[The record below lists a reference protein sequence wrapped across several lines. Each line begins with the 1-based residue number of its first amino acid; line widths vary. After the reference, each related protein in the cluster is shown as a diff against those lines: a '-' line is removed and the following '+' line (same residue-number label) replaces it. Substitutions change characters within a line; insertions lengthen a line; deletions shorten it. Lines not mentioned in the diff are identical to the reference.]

1 MEKNFDLSRLLQRQT
16 SFTFKEKWNFV
27 WKLSLPGIFAQIS
40 SILMQYIDA
49 AMVGNLGALQ
59 SAAIGL
65 VASSTWIIGG
75 LISSISSGFAVQI
88 SQAVGEGNKKNTKII
103 FNQSLIVCI
112 LFSILI
118 ASLAGAIS
126 FKIPVWLGAEQEIC
140 KDASMYFLIFSL
152 STPFFQIVYL
162 FSSSLQATGSMKI
175 VGILNILMCVLDV
188 IFNYLFIYILNL
200 GVTGA
205 ALGTCASAATCAAL
219 FLYFGI
225 IKNEYLGVKNHIK
238 TSLKSAEPRLA
249 QENLAKISEASLSTE
264 KSAEISGATLNA
276 RNLAEISGAAL
287 NAENLAEISEAS
299 LNAENPAEISEASLN
314 ARNLAE
320 ISEASLNA
328 RNLAEI
334 SEASLNAEKSAIIS
348 ENFATKTE
356 KSANQLQS
364 EIKKI
369 KFSCTKKAF
378 KLAIPIAIEKVAFTG
393 ALVVVTKIIAPLGP
407 VVIAA
412 NSFAT
417 TAEALCYMPGYGFG
431 EASTTLVGQSM
442 GAKRTDLAKSF
453 AWISVLFGVLS
464 MTLMG
469 IIMYFA
475 CPFIFKFLTSDQAIR
490 ELSTKVLRI
499 ELFAEPLYA
508 AAIVAMEALRG
519 AQDTVVPCIL
529 NLISI
534 WLVRITLSLIL
545 VAPLGLEGIWIA
557 MAIELCVRGILM
569 IIRLLTSKNLRN

>member
-16 SFTFKEKWNFV
+16 DFTFKEKWNFV

-75 LISSISSGFAVQI
+75 LISSLSNGFAVQI

-103 FNQSLIVCI
+103 FNQSLLACI
-112 LFSILI
+112 LFSILVAI
-118 ASLAGAIS
+118 LAGTIS
-126 FKIPVWLGAEQEIC
+126 FKLPLWLGAEQEIC
-140 KDASMYFLIFSL
+140 KDAAMYFLIFSL
-152 STPFFQIVYL
+152 STPFFQIIYL
-162 FSSSLQATGSMKI
+162 LGSCLQATGSMKI
-175 VGILNILMCVLDV
+175 VGILNVLMCVLDV
-188 IFNYLFIYILNL
+188 IFNYLFIYILKL

-205 ALGTCASAATCAAL
+205 ALGTCASAATCAVL

-225 IKNEYLGVKNHIK
+225 IKNEYLGIKNRCAKIK
-238 TSLKSAEPRLA
+238 SYVSTEKCYANTKSFVNTA
-249 QENLAKISEASLSTE
+249 NHAKISKEIANT
-264 KSAEISGATLNA
+264 KS
-276 RNLAEISGAAL
+276 
-287 NAENLAEISEAS
+287 
-299 LNAENPAEISEASLN
+299 
-314 ARNLAE
+314 
-320 ISEASLNA
+320 
-328 RNLAEI
+328 
-334 SEASLNAEKSAIIS
+334 
-348 ENFATKTE
+348 F
-356 KSANQLQS
+356 
-364 EIKKI
+364 
-369 KFSCTKKAF
+369 CTKKAL

-393 ALVVVTKIIAPLGP
+393 ALVAVTKIIAPLGP

-442 GAKRTDLAKSF
+442 GARRTDLAKSF
-453 AWISVLFGVLS
+453 AWISVLLGVLA

-475 CPFIFKFLTSDQAIR
+475 CPLVFKFLSSDSAIQ
-490 ELSTKVLRI
+490 ELSAKVLRI
-499 ELFAEPLYA
+499 ELFAEPFYA

-519 AQDTVVPCIL
+519 AQDTGIPCIL

-545 VAPLGLEGIWIA
+545 VGPLGLEGIWLA

-569 IIRLLTSKNLRN
+569 LIRLLTSKNLKN

>member
-16 SFTFKEKWNFV
+16 SFSFKEKWNFV

-75 LISSISSGFAVQI
+75 LISSLSNGFAVQI

-103 FNQSLIVCI
+103 FNQSLLVCI
-112 LFSILI
+112 VFSILVAI
-118 ASLAGAIS
+118 LAGTIS
-126 FKIPVWLGAEQEIC
+126 FKLPLWLGAEAEIC
-140 KDASMYFLIFSL
+140 KDAAMYFLIFSL
-152 STPFFQIVYL
+152 STPFFQIIYL
-162 FSSSLQATGSMKI
+162 LGSCLQATGSMKI
-175 VGILNILMCVLDV
+175 VGILNVLMCALDV
-188 IFNYLFIYILNL
+188 IFNYLFIYILKL

-225 IKNEYLGVKNHIK
+225 IKNEYLGIKNR
-238 TSLKSAEPRLA
+238 SANIE
-249 QENLAKISEASLSTE
+249 LSVST
-264 KSAEISGATLNA
+264 
-276 RNLAEISGAAL
+276 
-287 NAENLAEISEAS
+287 
-299 LNAENPAEISEASLN
+299 
-314 ARNLAE
+314 
-320 ISEASLNA
+320 
-328 RNLAEI
+328 
-334 SEASLNAEKSAIIS
+334 
-348 ENFATKTE
+348 ENFAANIKSTVSTANHRANIESNVSTENHAKLSKEIANTK
-356 KSANQLQS
+356 S
-364 EIKKI
+364 
-369 KFSCTKKAF
+369 FCTKKAL

-393 ALVVVTKIIAPLGP
+393 ALVAVTKIIAPLGP

-442 GAKRTDLAKSF
+442 GARRTDLAKSF
-453 AWISVLFGVLS
+453 AWISVLLGVLA

-475 CPFIFKFLTSDQAIR
+475 CPLVFKFLSSDSAIQ
-490 ELSTKVLRI
+490 ELSAKVLRI
-499 ELFAEPLYA
+499 ELFAEPFYA

-519 AQDTVVPCIL
+519 AQDTGIPCIL

-545 VAPLGLEGIWIA
+545 VGPLGLEGIWLA

-569 IIRLLTSKNLRN
+569 LIRLFTSKNLKI

>member
-1 MEKNFDLSRLLQRQT
+1 MEKNFDLSRLLQKQT
-16 SFTFKEKWNFV
+16 NFTFKEKWNFV

-75 LISSISSGFAVQI
+75 LISSLSNGFAVQI

-103 FNQSLIVCI
+103 FNQSLLVCI
-112 LFSILI
+112 VFSILVAI
-118 ASLAGAIS
+118 LAGTIS
-126 FKIPVWLGAEQEIC
+126 FKLPLWLGAEQEIC
-140 KDASMYFLIFSL
+140 KDAAMYFLIFSL
-152 STPFFQIVYL
+152 STPFFQIIYL
-162 FSSSLQATGSMKI
+162 LGSCLQATGSMKI
-175 VGILNILMCVLDV
+175 VGLLNVLMCVLDV
-188 IFNYLFIYILNL
+188 IFNYLFIYMLKL

-225 IKNEYLGVKNHIK
+225 IKNEYLGIKNRCANIE
-238 TSLKSAEPRLA
+238 SSV
-249 QENLAKISEASLSTE
+249 ST
-264 KSAEISGATLNA
+264 
-276 RNLAEISGAAL
+276 
-287 NAENLAEISEAS
+287 
-299 LNAENPAEISEASLN
+299 
-314 ARNLAE
+314 
-320 ISEASLNA
+320 
-328 RNLAEI
+328 
-334 SEASLNAEKSAIIS
+334 
-348 ENFATKTE
+348 ENFAANIESTVSTENHSKISKEIANTK
-356 KSANQLQS
+356 S
-364 EIKKI
+364 
-369 KFSCTKKAF
+369 FCTKKAL

-393 ALVVVTKIIAPLGP
+393 ALVAVTKIIAPLGP

-442 GAKRTDLAKSF
+442 GARRTDLAKSF
-453 AWISVLFGVLS
+453 AWISVLLGILA

-475 CPFIFKFLTSDQAIR
+475 CPLVFKFLSSDSAIQ
-490 ELSTKVLRI
+490 ELSAKVLRI
-499 ELFAEPLYA
+499 ELFAEPFYA

-519 AQDTVVPCIL
+519 AQDTGIPCIL

-545 VAPLGLEGIWIA
+545 VGPLGLEGIWLA

-569 IIRLLTSKNLRN
+569 LIRLFTSKNLKN

>member
-75 LISSISSGFAVQI
+75 LISSLSNGFAVQI

-112 LFSILI
+112 LFSILV
-118 ASLAGAIS
+118 ALAAGAIS
-126 FKIPVWLGAEQEIC
+126 FKLPFWLGAQKDIC

-162 FSSSLQATGSMKI
+162 LGSSLQATGSMKI

-188 IFNYLFIYILNL
+188 LFNYLFIYILKL

-205 ALGTCASAATCAAL
+205 ALGTCASAASCAAL

-225 IKNEYLGVKNHIK
+225 IKNEYLGIKNHSLNIK
-238 TSLKSAEPRLA
+238 SPISTKNS
-249 QENLAKISEASLSTE
+249 AKISETSLST
-264 KSAEISGATLNA
+264 KNHALN
-276 RNLAEISGAAL
+276 IKPPL
-287 NAENLAEISEAS
+287 NAEDSA
-299 LNAENPAEISEASLN
+299 LNIKPPLSTKN
-314 ARNLAE
+314 
-320 ISEASLNA
+320 
-328 RNLAEI
+328 
-334 SEASLNAEKSAIIS
+334 SAI
-348 ENFATKTE
+348 
-356 KSANQLQS
+356 QS
-364 EIKKI
+364 EIKNK
-369 KFSCTKKAF
+369 KSSCTKKAF

-453 AWISVLFGVLS
+453 AWISVLLGVLAMS
-464 MTLMG
+464 LMG

-475 CPFIFKFLTSDQAIR
+475 CPLIFKFLSSDQAIR

-499 ELFAEPLYA
+499 ELFAEPFYA

-545 VAPLGLEGIWIA
+545 VGPLGLQGIWIA

-569 IIRLLTSKNLRN
+569 LSRLLSSKSLKN

>member
-1 MEKNFDLSRLLQRQT
+1 MEKNFDLSRLLQGQT
-16 SFTFKEKWNFV
+16 NFTFKEKWNFV

-75 LISSISSGFAVQI
+75 LISSLSNGFAVQI

-103 FNQSLIVCI
+103 FNQSLKVCI
-112 LFSILI
+112 LYSILV
-118 ASLAGAIS
+118 ALAAGAIS
-126 FKIPVWLGAEQEIC
+126 FKIPIWLGAETDIC

-162 FSSSLQATGSMKI
+162 LGSCLQATGSMKI

-188 IFNYLFIYILNL
+188 IFNYLFIYILKL

-205 ALGTCASAATCAAL
+205 ALGTCASAASCAVL

-225 IKNEYLGVKNHIK
+225 IKNEYLGIKNH
-238 TSLKSAEPRLA
+238 SLDVKSAL
-249 QENLAKISEASLSTE
+249 NSKN
-264 KSAEISGATLNA
+264 SALGKKV
-276 RNLAEISGAAL
+276 AL
-287 NAENLAEISEAS
+287 NAEDSTKAS
-299 LNAENPAEISEASLN
+299 GVPLSI
-314 ARNLAE
+314 
-320 ISEASLNA
+320 
-328 RNLAEI
+328 
-334 SEASLNAEKSAIIS
+334 EKSSSIS
-348 ENFATKTE
+348 
-356 KSANQLQS
+356 QI

-369 KFSCTKKAF
+369 KSSCTKKAF

-442 GAKRTDLAKSF
+442 GAKRTDLAKGF

-475 CPFIFKFLTSDQAIR
+475 CPLIFKFLSSDQAIR

-499 ELFAEPLYA
+499 ELFAEPFYA

-545 VAPLGLEGIWIA
+545 VGPLGLEGIWIA

-569 IIRLLTSKNLRN
+569 LIRLFTSKNLRN

>member
-16 SFTFKEKWNFV
+16 NFTFKEKWNFV

-75 LISSISSGFAVQI
+75 LISSLSNGFAVQI

-103 FNQSLIVCI
+103 FNQSLLVCI
-112 LFSILI
+112 LFSILVAI
-118 ASLAGAIS
+118 LAGTIS
-126 FKIPVWLGAEQEIC
+126 FKLPLWLGAEQEIC
-140 KDASMYFLIFSL
+140 KDAAMYFLIFSL
-152 STPFFQIVYL
+152 STPFFQIIYL
-162 FSSSLQATGSMKI
+162 LGSCLQATGSMKI
-175 VGILNILMCVLDV
+175 VGILNVLMCVLDV
-188 IFNYLFIYILNL
+188 IFNYLFIYILKL

-205 ALGTCASAATCAAL
+205 ALGTCASAATCAVL

-225 IKNEYLGVKNHIK
+225 IKNEYLGIKNRYAKIK
-238 TSLKSAEPRLA
+238 SSVNTA
-249 QENLAKISEASLSTE
+249 NHAKISKEITNS
-264 KSAEISGATLNA
+264 KS
-276 RNLAEISGAAL
+276 
-287 NAENLAEISEAS
+287 
-299 LNAENPAEISEASLN
+299 
-314 ARNLAE
+314 
-320 ISEASLNA
+320 
-328 RNLAEI
+328 
-334 SEASLNAEKSAIIS
+334 
-348 ENFATKTE
+348 F
-356 KSANQLQS
+356 
-364 EIKKI
+364 
-369 KFSCTKKAF
+369 CTKKAL

-393 ALVVVTKIIAPLGP
+393 ALVAVTKIIAPLGP

-442 GAKRTDLAKSF
+442 GARRTDLAKSF
-453 AWISVLFGVLS
+453 AWISVLLGVLA

-475 CPFIFKFLTSDQAIR
+475 CPLVFKFLSSNSAIQ
-490 ELSTKVLRI
+490 ELSAKVLRI
-499 ELFAEPLYA
+499 ELFAEPFYA

-519 AQDTVVPCIL
+519 AQDTGIPCIL

-545 VAPLGLEGIWIA
+545 VGPLGLEGIWLA

-569 IIRLLTSKNLRN
+569 LIRLLTSKNLKN